1 MKSIFLAS
9 GNPNKLREIREIIPD
24 VTVLSVR
31 DLPQTTILKEP
42 AETASTFAENAL
54 IKARWGARMSSM
66 PSLADDSGLIVPA
79 LGGAPGV
86 HSARYAGED
95 KDDKA
100 NCQKLLKEMHK
111 AESNIAVPSPK
122 QADFSGAYFSKAYFY
137 CVLVLLRH
145 PEDPAPVICGAR
157 WHGRIGREPRGAN
170 GFGYDPIFH
179 PDEHPEKTAAELPA
193 ETKNKLSH
201 RARAIAKLAVFLKSD

>member
-1 MKSIFLAS
+1 MKRVFLAS

-31 DLPQTTILKEP
+31 ELPPATVLKEP

-54 IKARWGARMSSM
+54 IKARWGTRLSSM

-86 HSARYAGED
+86 HSARYAGAD

-111 AESNIAVPSPK
+111 AESNIAVSSSK
-122 QADFSGAYFSKAYFY
+122 QADFSKAYFY

-157 WHGRIGREPRGAN
+157 WRGRIGREPRGAN

-201 RARAIAKLAVFLKSD
+201 RARALAKLAVFLKSN